1 MLLPEEVPLIRAIWI
16 EPFTRIPEA
25 ASVSAR
31 AVRVHGDAAAGAVKL
46 LGDGARRGDAKPWH
60 FQKADRG
67 ARQGTLD
74 RWGAHKEFKASKVVD
89 RLASERSRAPFMADP
104 KKA

>member
-1 MLLPEEVPLIRAIWI
+1 M
-16 EPFTRIPEA
+16 
-25 ASVSAR
+25 
-31 AVRVHGDAAAGAVKL
+31 KL

-104 KKA
+104 KKAWGVAAACYPLYERVGPLRG